1 DNVRRLICHDFATAA
16 RRVGNPRRAVPF
28 GSGALRLPLALLG
41 KVGLSVDGRLTFAP
55 IRAALQDVTVRRALW
70 HSVETAG
77 WSGLFALLI
86 GAALALALGLTDVRA
101 KGAIVFAL
109 ILPMMI
115 PQHVTAIA
123 WIQATGPGSL
133 ILKAL
138 GLAPPVG
145 TTNPLYSRDGVIL
158 LLTIHHAPLVLLV
171 LLSALRR
178 LPRELVDAA
187 RISGARPSRVLL
199 SILLPVSAPSL
210 IAAYALAVVSTL
222 GNFGIPALLGIP
234 GRYLTMPVLIWRRLS
249 AFGPSMLADVAV
261 LSALLGILAIA
272 AVMAQM
278 ALQRRVGARLPGR
291 FQKPITLQL
300 GPARPLIETAIALYV
315 VLTVVV
321 PLTALLSTSLV
332 PTYGVALNAQ
342 TATLSN
348 YAEVLFHQQAT
359 LRAFVNSGLAAGG
372 AAVTLAAV
380 AMLLSI
386 FLTRRPSGLPRVLV
400 STIVTLGEITYAVP
414 GIVISI
420 AFILAFLR
428 PLPILHLSLYNT
440 LTIIFLAYVTAFLSI
455 AIKPVAAAAA
465 QIDDSLDAAGR
476 VSGADFVQRFRR
488 ILMPL
493 IAPSAASGAILVFL
507 TAYNE
512 VTVSS
517 LLWSTG
523 TETVGTTIFNY
534 EDGGASTLAAAMAM
548 LTVVVT
554 VVGMALVTSV
564 ARRLPRGVIPWML

>member
-1 DNVRRLICHDFATAA
+1 MKMRLRRGEGATLAA
-16 RRVGNPRRAVPF
+16 LSLLSA
-28 GSGALRLPLALLG
+28 ALYAFPLALLG
-41 KVGLSVDGRLTFAP
+41 RVGLSVGGHLTLGP
-55 IRAALQDVTVRRALW
+55 IRAALQDTTVQRALW

-86 GAALALALGLTDVRA
+86 GAALALALGLTDLRA
-101 KGAIVFAL
+101 KGAIVFVL

-133 ILKAL
+133 ILQAV

-145 TTNPLYSRDGVIL
+145 TTNPLYSREGVIL
-158 LLTIHHAPLVLLV
+158 LLTIQHAPLVFLV
-171 LLSALRR
+171 VLTALRR

-187 RISGARPSRVLL
+187 RIAGAAPGRVLWR
-199 SILLPVSAPSL
+199 ILLPVSAPSL

-249 AFGPSMLADVAV
+249 AFGPSMLGDVAV
-261 LSALLGILAIA
+261 LSALLGSVAIA
-272 AVMAQM
+272 AVLVQM

-291 FQKPITLQL
+291 FQKPIMLRL
-300 GPARPLIETAIALYV
+300 GPLRPAVEATIALYIL
-315 VLTVVV
+315 LTVVV
-321 PLTALLSTSLV
+321 PLTALMATSLV
-332 PTYGVALNAQ
+332 PTYGVTLTAR

-348 YAEVLFHQQAT
+348 YAEVLFRQQAT
-359 LRAFVNSGLAAGG
+359 LRAFANSTLAAGG
-372 AAVTLAAV
+372 AALTLAAV
-380 AMLLSI
+380 AMGLSV
-386 FLTRRPSGLPRVLV
+386 FLTRKATGLPRLLV

-440 LTIIFLAYVTAFLSI
+440 LGIIALAYVTAFVSI
-455 AIKPVAAAAA
+455 ALKPVAAAAA
-465 QIDDSLDAAGR
+465 QIDESLDAAAR
-476 VSGADFVQRFRR
+476 VSGAGFGQRFRR

-534 EDGGASTLAAAMAM
+534 EDGGATTLAAAMAM
-548 LTVVVT
+548 LTVGVT
-554 VVGMALVTSV
+554 VALMGFLTLA
-564 ARRLPRGVIPWML
+564 ARRLPPGVIPWRI

>member
-1 DNVRRLICHDFATAA
+1 MARRLRRGEWATL
-16 RRVGNPRRAVPF
+16 
-28 GSGALRLPLALLG
+28 GALTLLSASLYAFPLALLG
-41 KVGLSVDGRLTFAP
+41 RVGLGANGHLTLAP
-55 IRAALQDVTVRRALW
+55 IRAALQDATVRRALW

-86 GAALALALGLTDVRA
+86 GAALAFALGLTDLRA
-101 KGAIVFAL
+101 KAAIIFAL

-133 ILKAL
+133 ILKAI

-145 TTNPLYSRDGVIL
+145 TTNALYSREGVIL
-158 LLTIHHAPLVLLV
+158 LLTFQHTPLVFLV
-171 LLSALRR
+171 VLSALRR

-187 RISGARPSRVLL
+187 RVSGAAPGRVLSRV
-199 SILLPVSAPSL
+199 LLPVSAPTL
-210 IAAYALAVVSTL
+210 IAAYALAIVSTL

-249 AFGPSMLADVAV
+249 SFGPSMLGDVAV
-261 LSALLGILAIA
+261 LSSLLGTVAIA
-272 AVMAQM
+272 AVLIQM

-291 FQKPITLQL
+291 FQKPIALRL
-300 GPARPLIETAIALYV
+300 GSMRPAVEAAIALYILV
-315 VLTVVV
+315 TVVV

-332 PTYGVALNAQ
+332 PTYGVALTAR

-348 YAEVLFHQQAT
+348 YAEVLFRQQAT
-359 LRAFVNSGLAAGG
+359 LRAFVNSTLAAG
-372 AAVTLAAV
+372 AAALVLAGM
-380 AMLLSI
+380 AMLLSV
-386 FLTRRPSGLPRVLV
+386 FLTRRASGVPRALV

-428 PLPILHLSLYNT
+428 PLPILHVSLYNT
-440 LTIIFLAYVTAFLSI
+440 LAIIFLAYVTAFLSI
-455 AIKPVAAAAA
+455 ALKPVAAAAA
-465 QIDDSLDAAGR
+465 QIDESLDAAAR
-476 VSGADFVQRFRR
+476 VSGAGFGQRFRR
-488 ILMPL
+488 ILTPL
-493 IAPSAASGAILVFL
+493 IAPSAVSGAILVFL

-534 EDGGASTLAAAMAM
+534 EDGGATTLAAAMAM

-554 VVGMALVTSV
+554 VALMALLTLA
-564 ARRLPRGVIPWML
+564 ARRLPPGVIPWRL